1 MLGFKDTICLSLFSD
16 PCQYCELINSY
27 QYLKF
32 DIFYLT
38 DMWNVPLGKNKHT
51 LRMKNFGF

>member
-32 DIFYLT
+32 DIFTSLT
-38 DMWNVPLGKNKHT
+38 CEMYPFGKNKHT
-51 LRMKNFGF
+51 LRMKNFGL